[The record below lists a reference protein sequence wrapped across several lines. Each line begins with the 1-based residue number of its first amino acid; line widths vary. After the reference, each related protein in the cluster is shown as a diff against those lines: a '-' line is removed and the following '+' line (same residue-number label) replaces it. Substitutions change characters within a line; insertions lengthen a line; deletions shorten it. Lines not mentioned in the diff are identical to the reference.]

1 MTANVMSPLVSCQ
14 RVLASLLASRW
25 CHLRLQ
31 VKCVCVCGGGAAL
44 FIVLP
49 VDLQVANLL
58 RIFLVCNDQG
68 PFTTTTII
76 DFYHEFT
83 MTKTVDQ
90 LKSLVELHL

>member
-1 MTANVMSPLVSCQ
+1 MTANVMSSLVGCQ
-14 RVLASLLASRW
+14 RVLALLLDSRW

-31 VKCVCVCGGGAAL
+31 VKCVCLWVGLGGGGVAAL

-49 VDLQVANLL
+49 VDLQAANLL

-76 DFYHEFT
+76 DFYHEST
-83 MTKTVDQ
+83 MT
-90 LKSLVELHL
+90 